1 MWHRA
6 SKKAETK
13 NQKQKV
19 DNNFHLCYKFSGFRF
34 MDMKSKIPFDVNMLI
49 DFFKN
54 QPVRKV
60 YLFGSYA
67 RGDYRQE
74 SDVDFLVELERNAD
88 LFRFIKIK
96 LQLEVLLQK
105 TVDLISANGL
115 SNRIKPTIDAEK
127 VLIYEK

>member
-1 MWHRA
+1 
-6 SKKAETK
+6 
-13 NQKQKV
+13 
-19 DNNFHLCYKFSGFRF
+19 

-54 QPVRKV
+54 QPVRRV

-67 RGDYRQE
+67 RGDYSQE
-74 SDVDFLVELERNAD
+74 SDVDFLVELERSAD

-96 LQLEVLLQK
+96 LQLEFLLQK

-127 VLIYEK
+127 VLIYEKYPDFKN

>member
-1 MWHRA
+1 MDL
-6 SKKAETK
+6 KK
-13 NQKQKV
+13 
-19 DNNFHLCYKFSGFRF
+19 
-34 MDMKSKIPFDVNMLI
+34 KIPFDVNMLI

-54 QPVRKV
+54 QPVTKV

-74 SDVDFLVELERNAD
+74 SDIDFLVELERSTD

-96 LQLEVLLQK
+96 LQLEALLQK

-115 SNRIKPTIDAEK
+115 STRIKPTIDSEK

>member
-1 MWHRA
+1 
-6 SKKAETK
+6 
-13 NQKQKV
+13 
-19 DNNFHLCYKFSGFRF
+19 
-34 MDMKSKIPFDVNMLI
+34 MDLKSKIPFDINMLI

-54 QPVRKV
+54 QPVRKA

-74 SDVDFLVELERNAD
+74 SYVDFLVELEKNTD

-96 LQLEVLLQK
+96 LQLEDLLQK

-115 SNRIKPTIDAEK
+115 SNRIKPTIDSEK